1 MSTAAA
7 ITSGMR
13 YGHWLVQS
21 INGRSAVYRC
31 MQVRVLA
38 VEALLAGITTSCGC
52 APFTEEQRYTG
63 RDVAGAR
70 DRERNDLPYWAA
82 RRGGEMVASG
92 VLAADAAVT
101 ELAQAESRAGLS
113 CSEAERTAWSRIRAT
128 GGLAHA

>member
-1 MSTAAA
+1 
-7 ITSGMR
+7 
-13 YGHWLVQS
+13 
-21 INGRSAVYRC
+21 
-31 MQVRVLA
+31 
-38 VEALLAGITTSCGC
+38 LAGITTSCGC
-52 APFTEEQRYTG
+52 APFTEEQRHTG
-63 RDVAGAR
+63 QDVAGAR

-101 ELAQAESRAGLS
+101 ELAEAESRAGLS